1 MPIPAYDDWMKIT
14 ALGVLKPRSSALKE
28 IDSAIKEYWKQTA
41 PASRRKGMSGIR
53 LALENWIREKGPN
66 WRNSERNKA
75 PHRIVSELYRT
86 VTERPAFTPDELAAF
101 RWQDDQRRLRLGQIF
116 AGKEIVWRAFNNTKD
131 TQAALAAARL
141 AAKGGIPKTHQ
152 SDVEAIKKFKD
163 EQNALIQDRKDYG
176 KGPGNAMRQIFNKG
190 AEQGLGIGGLVQ
202 KGIGQNGREH
212 NFGVSG
218 TRETSVAFQQLVRNL
233 FGGKV
238 SLPNINTHLLKT
250 LGTDVGGLSDT
261 VMPIVSNITSG
272 VKLVVAWG
280 TVALSKYREY
290 ETGKLGCV
298 ISRGGDME
306 AAFKALQVLL
316 DRKVTSDTIQASIQ
330 TADFATRTAMSFVD
344 FGAVSGAAV
353 GVVSS
358 LSKLVHKLYLMGREY
373 SETHDA
379 RILLSSPANL
389 DDTLFE
395 VYPLLGCYMLLCSDL
410 SELLAMSRAESI
422 QGGVPFGADGWMDD
436 VEYLKKHH
444 VDPVLTRATE
454 FVHASLFKMP
464 NMPLHALYQPGG
476 LDKLQQKISK
486 GMLAA
491 NVGQIGQR
499 AISAFA

>member
-1 MPIPAYDDWMKIT
+1 MR
-14 ALGVLKPRSSALKE
+14 L
-28 IDSAIKEYWKQTA
+28 TA
-41 PASRRKGMSGIR
+41 PK
-53 LALENWIREKGPN
+53 
-66 WRNSERNKA
+66 
-75 PHRIVSELYRT
+75 
-86 VTERPAFTPDELAAF
+86 TPK
-101 RWQDDQRRLRLGQIF
+101 RRLPP
-116 AGKEIVWRAFNNTKD
+116 
-131 TQAALAAARL
+131 ARL

-176 KGPGNAMRQIFNKG
+176 KGPGNAMRQVFNKG
-190 AEQGLGIGGLVQ
+190 AEQGLGIGRLVQ
-202 KGIGQNGREH
+202 KGIGQTGREH

-218 TRETSVAFQQLVRNL
+218 TRETSGAFQQLVRNL

-261 VMPIVSNITSG
+261 VMPIVSNNTSG
-272 VKLVVAWG
+272 IKLVVAWG
-280 TVALSKYREY
+280 TVALSKYR
-290 ETGKLGCV
+290 KLGCV

-316 DRKVTSDTIQASIQ
+316 DRKVTSDTIQASIP

-344 FGAVSGAAV
+344 FGAVSRAAV

-373 SETHDA
+373 SETQDA
-379 RILLSSPANL
+379 RTLLSSPANL
-389 DDTLFE
+389 DYTLFE

-444 VDPVLTRATE
+444 IDPILTRATE
-454 FVHASLFKMP
+454 FVHASLFKML
-464 NMPLHALYQPGG
+464 NMPLHAPYQPGG